1 MGDRIFISY
10 SHDSPEHMARVRR
23 LQERVRQL
31 GFDCRLDQLEA
42 APPEG
47 WWRWCKNQIRLAD
60 FVLVVCTGDYH
71 MRFDGFGDGVN
82 GNGTIFEANLI
93 AQALYD
99 WGGQN
104 TKFIPVYF
112 DPEDHKHIPEEL
124 RSYTRYAV
132 HEGPGNEFEKLV
144 KYLRSAAFEQTQMYG
159 ALTPEFRERFSVGE
173 VATPVGSCFPSL
185 GRRAWLLPVLVT
197 VVLVGGAVS
206 PKRLPPS
213 GKPQVEITE
222 VPPVGI
228 GGPDKLGRVCGK
240 TSGVLPSSV
249 RIVLFAISDRAYVQ
263 PYASNVYTMLDK
275 NGEWCN
281 YTHYGSSYAALLVTP
296 DFRPPDVA
304 DALPQVGDKIIAST
318 VAPGSDDIHTGQ

>member
-132 HEGPGNEFEKLV
+132 HEGPGNEFEKLSSTCAR
-144 KYLRSAAFEQTQMYG
+144 LRLNRRRCMARLHRSFGNAFRSARSLLLSARVSPAWG
-159 ALTPEFRERFSVGE
+159 AAHG
-173 VATPVGSCFPSL
+173 CFPSWS
-185 GRRAWLLPVLVT
+185 R
-197 VVLVGGAVS
+197 
-206 PKRLPPS
+206 
-213 GKPQVEITE
+213 
-222 VPPVGI
+222 
-228 GGPDKLGRVCGK
+228 
-240 TSGVLPSSV
+240 SS
-249 RIVLFAISDRAYVQ
+249 L
-263 PYASNVYTMLDK
+263 
-275 NGEWCN
+275 
-281 YTHYGSSYAALLVTP
+281 
-296 DFRPPDVA
+296 
-304 DALPQVGDKIIAST
+304 
-318 VAPGSDDIHTGQ
+318 